1 MIPAERT
8 PNFPHHTGPSSFQPW
23 SIGKKKRFHKIPL
36 LYKLLTTL
44 RRSAGY
50 NRFKVQII
58 SCIRQIPSLESLNQP
73 NCDRDSLLIQLLQFD
88 ADLFTDR
95 VRRNTDHHARKIV
108 IPSYYAH
115 PNFQRFSLCR
125 LRSQQKLMITVHP
138 VQTFL
143 NLMSRNAR
151 KKPADN
157 TGIGKC
163 GVDVFRQW
171 MRNRVQSITA
181 HQQAV
186 KLTFNLGMGNTRL
199 LDLLVNQAMAG
210 AVQRKMTQKSI

>member
-1 MIPAERT
+1 
-8 PNFPHHTGPSSFQPW
+8 
-23 SIGKKKRFHKIPL
+23 
-36 LYKLLTTL
+36 
-44 RRSAGY
+44 
-50 NRFKVQII
+50 
-58 SCIRQIPSLESLNQP
+58 
-73 NCDRDSLLIQLLQFD
+73 
-88 ADLFTDR
+88 
-95 VRRNTDHHARKIV
+95 
-108 IPSYYAH
+108 
-115 PNFQRFSLCR
+115 
-125 LRSQQKLMITVHP
+125 MITVHP

-143 NLMSRNAR
+143 NLMGRNAR

-199 LDLLVNQAMAG
+199 ARPFG
-210 AVQRKMTQKSI
+210 